1 MESPEEAVLCRS
13 MSGDQPLDPMTP
25 SRITVVCRRDVLLGG
40 SAATLLATLVK
51 PMSAAAGTSGN
62 ETASQPEAIAPA
74 VPQGRIPVSAGL
86 SHSPQFENALK
97 TILVDAEPLM
107 GEPLTLE
114 MPELAENGNVVPY
127 SLAVTNPMTDNDYV
141 HTLHLLSTA
150 NPQAVVAKFQL
161 VPATGKASV
170 SGRMRLAK
178 TQDVVAIAEISTGQL
193 VVAVRKVEVTIG
205 GCGTE

>member
-1 MESPEEAVLCRS
+1 
-13 MSGDQPLDPMTP
+13 
-25 SRITVVCRRDVLLGG
+25 
-40 SAATLLATLVK
+40 
-51 PMSAAAGTSGN
+51 
-62 ETASQPEAIAPA
+62 
-74 VPQGRIPVSAGL
+74 
-86 SHSPQFENALK
+86 
-97 TILVDAEPLM
+97 M